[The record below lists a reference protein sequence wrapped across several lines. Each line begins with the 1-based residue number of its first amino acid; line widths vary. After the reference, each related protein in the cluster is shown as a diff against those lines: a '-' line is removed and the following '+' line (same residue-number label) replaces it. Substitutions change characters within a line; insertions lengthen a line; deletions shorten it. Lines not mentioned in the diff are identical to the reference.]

1 MGLRAQTCTTQ
12 VRREGGRVKGLIID
26 EPWISLIVSGE
37 KTWEMRSRNTGLR
50 GRIGL
55 IRKGSKTVIGL
66 ADLVDTLP
74 KLAHSELRARF
85 AKHRVPEAEIDEN
98 FKWSTAWVLQRAW
111 PLQQPVP
118 YHHPRGAVIW
128 VNLDPKVAAVIEQHL
143 TGCNTQS
150 ETGRWNTA

>member
-1 MGLRAQTCTTQ
+1 VTDGVESADLHYPSE
-12 VRREGGRVKGLIID
+12 EGGRVKGLIID

-74 KLAHSELRARF
+74 KLPHSELRASF

-98 FKWSTAWVLQRAW
+98 FKWSTAWVLQRARS
-111 PLQQPVP
+111 LEQPVP
-118 YHHPRGAVIW
+118 YLHPAGAVIW
-128 VNLDPKVAAVIEQHL
+128 VNLDPDVAAVIEQQVAD
-143 TGCNTQS
+143 G
-150 ETGRWNTA
+150 